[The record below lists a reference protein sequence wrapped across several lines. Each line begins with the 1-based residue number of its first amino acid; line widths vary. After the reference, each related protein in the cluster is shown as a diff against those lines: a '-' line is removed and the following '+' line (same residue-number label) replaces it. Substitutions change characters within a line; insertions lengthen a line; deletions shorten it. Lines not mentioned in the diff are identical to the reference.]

1 MNKNLIIAL
10 NAIEQKHDL
19 ELALIDDLKK
29 LNAVSLKE
37 SKSLTT
43 AMDKAK
49 LAISDAKAF
58 NRNYAIALNNSIKV
72 VDQAKVKAKELGLEL
87 PTDVVKIETDTR
99 TALSNFETVQKNLL
113 SAEKLI

>member
-1 MNKNLIIAL
+1 MKSNLIIAL

-43 AMDKAK
+43 AIDKAK

-72 VDQAKVKAKELGLEL
+72 VDQAKVKAKELVMLLKLKQIQEQL
-87 PTDVVKIETDTR
+87 YQILKRYKKIYFQ
-99 TALSNFETVQKNLL
+99 LKS
-113 SAEKLI
+113 